1 MSRMR
6 TFLLYALGIIGF
18 FVLSLI
24 LEDALIGNMYK
35 KMDGNIQDNGYA
47 IVVEGVSGRST
58 NVNGFMKFRLS
69 NTSSS
74 KQNNYYAKIDLYS
87 KRGLLA
93 ATKYVD
99 VGDIEPNGYKDYEV
113 KFKGTELKGYNISVI
128 SESEIPDKTNI
139 INLFGWEI
147 DLTDVFGMDLTDV
160 TIFGVKLTDLF
171 SWDGVKNAASTGWN
185 FFFNFASNI
194 PWWGYAIGAGIV
206 LWHLPAKFI
215 FGIFPF

>member
-18 FVLSLI
+18 FILSLI

-47 IVVEGVSGRST
+47 IVVDGVSGRAT
-58 NVNGFMKFRLS
+58 NVNGFMHFRLL

-87 KRGLLA
+87 KQGLLA
-93 ATKYVD
+93 ATKYVE
-99 VGDIEPNGYKDYEV
+99 VGEVEPNGFKDYKV

-128 SESEIPDKTNI
+128 SSSELPDKTNI
-139 INLFGWEI
+139 INIFGWEI
-147 DLTDVFGMDLTDV
+147 DLSDVFGMDLTNA
-160 TIFGVKLTDLF
+160 TLFGVKLTDLF
-171 SWDGVKNAASTGWN
+171 SWNEIKNTAKTGWN
-185 FFFNFASNI
+185 FFINFASNI

-206 LWHLPAKFI
+206 LWNLPAKFL

>member
-1 MSRMR
+1 MSRMK

-47 IVVEGVSGRST
+47 IVVEGVSGRAT
-58 NVNGFMKFRLS
+58 NVNGFMKFRLT

-74 KQNNYYAKIDLYS
+74 ILNNYYAKIDLYS

-113 KFKGTELKGYNISVI
+113 KFKGTELSGYNISVI
-128 SESEIPDKTNI
+128 PASELPDKTNI
-139 INLFGWEI
+139 IDIFGWEI
-147 DLTDVFGMDLTDV
+147 DLTDVFGMDLTNAK
-160 TIFGVKLTDLF
+160 IFGVKLTDLF
-171 SWDGVKNAASTGWN
+171 SWNGIKNTVKTGWN

-194 PWWGYAIGAGIV
+194 PWWGYAIGAGII
-206 LWHLPAKFI
+206 LWNMPSRFL

>member
-18 FVLSLI
+18 FILSLI

-47 IVVEGVSGRST
+47 IVVEGVSGRAT
-58 NVNGFMKFRLS
+58 NVNGYMHFRLS

-74 KQNNYYAKIDLYS
+74 KQDNYYAKIDLYS

-93 ATKYVD
+93 ATKYVEIGN
-99 VGDIEPNGYKDYEV
+99 VEPKGFRDYKV
-113 KFKGTELKGYNISVI
+113 KFKGTELKSYNISVI
-128 SESEIPDKTNI
+128 SESQLPDKTNI

-147 DLTDVFGMDLTDV
+147 DLTDVFGMDLTNA
-160 TIFGVKLTDLF
+160 TIFGIKLTDLF
-171 SWDGVKNAASTGWN
+171 SWDGIVNTARTGWDL
-185 FFFNFASNI
+185 FFNFASNI
-194 PWWGYAIGAGIV
+194 PWWGYAIGAGII
-206 LWHLPAKFI
+206 LWHMPAKFI